1 MSRTFI
7 VNNAPIHSST
17 PHEMQTAVERAL
29 REGNVVD
36 NPALQPFHFDLLETV
51 KSIRIDKLRNDTL
64 NRLQFSIDGYISGA
78 LSSLLN
84 QFYQFSKTEAS
95 TLSWATYTDFLR
107 HIEGIEATEQ
117 SLYEAGCD
125 VSPAVARIKNLIE
138 FRAQLHYLSAS
149 QLRDPTT
156 YVVPQLA
163 DTLANPRVR
172 TLSAASE
179 LGLMEIV
186 KDDAGDDEELAK
198 ELLAQ
203 YKFDDQVDRLNQ
215 HRMDMMKAKA
225 LVVLLSCMPI
235 DPDAPVSED
244 DDAFFAMDVRTQ
256 FGLLNSAM
264 RAITETRRK
273 AVTDNRLPVLE
284 KAALRVEAKALL
296 TTFTTALE
304 HAIFADL
311 AG

>member
-1 MSRTFI
+1 MSRTFTTERP
-7 VNNAPIHSST
+7 VFSDTA
-17 PHEMQTAVERAL
+17 HEMQTAVERAM

-36 NPALQPFHFDLLETV
+36 NPALTPFHFDLLETV
-51 KSIRIDKLRNDTL
+51 KTIRIEKLRNDTL

-84 QFYQFSKTEAS
+84 QFYQFSKTEAA
-95 TLSWATYTDFLR
+95 TVNFATYTDFLR

-125 VSPAVARIKNLIE
+125 VTPAVQRIRNLIE
-138 FRAQLHYLSAS
+138 FRAQLHYLAAS

-179 LGLMEIV
+179 LGLMDIV
-186 KDDAGDDEELAK
+186 RDDAGDDEELAK

-203 YKFDDQVDRLNQ
+203 YKFDDQVERMNQ
-215 HRMDMMKAKA
+215 HRMDVMKSKS

-235 DPDAPVSED
+235 DPDAAVSED
-244 DDAFFAMDVRTQ
+244 DDAFFHMDTRTQ

-296 TTFTTALE
+296 GSLTTALS
-304 HAIFADL
+304 HRVFADL